1 MKMKKLK
8 STLIMSFIFSV
19 PLATSAATIPIDLND
34 FYSDPTVSVSPSG
47 DSANMF
53 EDSGLGS
60 VLLSND
66 PFFGE
71 PGITVPS
78 NLVSLQFDY
87 NFIEPINNDDIFYA
101 LVFDG
106 VSGDLIDDFTL
117 DITGSGSIVWNLA
130 TLSPSTT
137 LLGLEFQ
144 LNASIFDVGLDSA
157 VFINIVQLETSATV
171 PTPNTLILLGVGLF
185 GVLSFQRKRILS

>member
-1 MKMKKLK
+1 MKMNKLK

-47 DSANMF
+47 DSANMI

-101 LVFDG
+101 SVFDG
-106 VSGDLIDDFTL
+106 ISGGLIDDFTL

-130 TLSPSTT
+130 SLSPSTT

-157 VFINIVQLETSATV
+157 VFIDNVQLETSATV
-171 PTPNTLILLGVGLF
+171 PTPSTSILLGIGLLS
-185 GVLSFQRKRILS
+185 VLSFQRKRILS